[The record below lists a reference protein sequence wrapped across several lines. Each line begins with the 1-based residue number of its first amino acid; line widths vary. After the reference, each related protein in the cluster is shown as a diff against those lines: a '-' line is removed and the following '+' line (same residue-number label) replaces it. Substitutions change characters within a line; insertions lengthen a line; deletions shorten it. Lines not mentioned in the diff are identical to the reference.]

1 MRAASQRRIQSAQM
15 NLSGAVAHAAPPTQ
29 SQPPPPLQVSPAAAS
44 VSAPCV
50 ATPGSGASG
59 VVGTGVA
66 AAAAP
71 GTANLVY
78 PPDAAIQAIRRFSAR
93 PPFPELMVSFQS
105 LPMIAVIENFI

>member
-1 MRAASQRRIQSAQM
+1 MP
-15 NLSGAVAHAAPPTQ
+15 GAVAHAAPPTQ
-29 SQPPPPLQVSPAAAS
+29 SQPPLLPPLQVSPAAAAS

-50 ATPGSGASG
+50 STAGSGVSG
-59 VVGTGVA
+59 VVVGSGGVSA
-66 AAAAP
+66 AAAAAPAP

-105 LPMIAVIENFI
+105 LLMTCGY